1 MTLRWLPRIALVA
14 VLIATSGWTAF
25 NDDPAARLPLCRPGQ
40 PAPDSPPTEPPSLTR
55 DACRARPTSVQHV
68 RATPL
73 PAGLRSPGS
82 YSHLGAT
89 SAGPWSGVLGRIGV
103 RDPAVRKDTLDFTA
117 ARFMARR
124 DAGDGHTTWLE
135 AGWAETG
142 WSGGGRQRIYTY
154 DTNRNSW
161 TFFEDYKIHS
171 GDQIWIYLESGPDS
185 GQLANEWRAWL
196 WWGDKWHLLASQRLP
211 LTSSAQVEQYVE
223 VYADAKPG
231 SLSGEPPEVQSA
243 LASYSV
249 PPIAFDNVQVK
260 SAPGGQAQFWRA
272 DSVPSTTGDGSA
284 GYCVDWAT
292 RFDTWS
298 AGDCG

>member
-1 MTLRWLPRIALVA
+1 MP
-14 VLIATSGWTAF
+14 
-25 NDDPAARLPLCRPGQ
+25 PA
-40 PAPDSPPTEPPSLTR
+40 EPPSLTG
-55 DACRARPTSVQHV
+55 DACRARATSVQRV
-68 RATPL
+68 RVAPL
-73 PAGLRSPGS
+73 PSGLRSAGS

-89 SAGPWSGVLGRIGV
+89 STGTWSGVLGRITV
-103 RDPAVRKDTLDFTA
+103 RDPAVRPDTLDFTA

-124 DAGDGHTTWLE
+124 DAGDGHTSWLE

-171 GDQIWIYLESGPDS
+171 GDQVWIYLESGPDS

-211 LTSSAQVEQYVE
+211 LTDSAQVEQYVE
-223 VYADAKPG
+223 VYSDAQPG
-231 SLSGEPPEVQSA
+231 SLSGEPPGVQSA
-243 LASYSV
+243 PASYSV
-249 PPIAFDNVQVK
+249 PSVSFDNVQVK
-260 SAPGGQAQFWRA
+260 AVPAGQAQFWR
-272 DSVPSTTGDGSA
+272 DDTVPSTTGEGTA
-284 GYCVDWAT
+284 AYCVNWRT

>member
-1 MTLRWLPRIALVA
+1 M
-14 VLIATSGWTAF
+14 
-25 NDDPAARLPLCRPGQ
+25 
-40 PAPDSPPTEPPSLTR
+40 PS
-55 DACRARPTSVQHV
+55 
-68 RATPL
+68 
-73 PAGLRSPGS
+73 GLRSAGS

-89 SAGPWSGVLGRIGV
+89 SAGTWSGVLGRITV
-103 RDPAVRKDTLDFTA
+103 RDPAVRPDTLDFTA

-124 DAGDGHTTWLE
+124 DAGEGRTSWLE

-142 WSGGGRQRIYTY
+142 WSGGGRQRIYAY

-185 GQLANEWRAWL
+185 GQLATEWRAWL

-223 VYADAKPG
+223 VYSDAQNP
-231 SLSGEPPEVQSA
+231 
-243 LASYSV
+243 ASYSV
-249 PPIAFDNVQVK
+249 PPVSFDNVQVK
-260 SAPGGQAQFWRA
+260 SAPGGAAQFWRA
-272 DSVPSTTGDGSA
+272 DTVPSTTGDGTA
-284 GYCVDWAT
+284 AYCVDWTT

-298 AGDCG
+298 AGDCGRS